1 MEFEFEAK
9 GHENVRSQHKTTFEV
24 TTDNYLTPQGDCIIG
39 VNSNTTLNDIPE
51 EMKEKIRT
59 DKTKITI
66 ILKTA
71 HATDTITG
79 EGSSKLTLTHPSDMV
94 IRKSTFTCDRTLMIN
109 ADKAAKDL
117 KTELINDLKNCEKLR
132 IIIKIENT

>member
-9 GHENVRSQHKTTFEV
+9 GHENVRSLHKTTFEV

-39 VNSNTTLNDIPE
+39 INSNTTLNDLPE
-51 EMKEKIRT
+51 EMKQKIRT
-59 DKTKITI
+59 DNTKITI
-66 ILKTA
+66 ILKTDN
-71 HATDTITG
+71 ATDTIKG

-109 ADKAAKDL
+109 ANKAAKDL
-117 KTELINDLKNCEKLR
+117 KTELIEDLKNSGKLI